1 MVYIVMKI
9 YILLNRSTNHFI
21 KKVYSTKYKQ
31 PNFILFLSPSPF
43 TGAAGRI
50 FSAIMAMG
58 LVFLIRGSSGKL
70 HYVSQYQWN
79 SYRKE
84 TVFRFDKIEN
94 GDWIPDCS
102 FCPSISI
109 PCWSHHSCDAY
120 TLSSWSAWVFGGS
133 RRVRQVS
140 HEPLKVARGTQGSI
154 NRETE
159 IKHK

>member
-1 MVYIVMKI
+1 MKI

-70 HYVSQYQWN
+70 HCVTVSV
-79 SYRKE
+79 K
-84 TVFRFDKIEN
+84 
-94 GDWIPDCS
+94 
-102 FCPSISI
+102 
-109 PCWSHHSCDAY
+109 
-120 TLSSWSAWVFGGS
+120 
-133 RRVRQVS
+133 
-140 HEPLKVARGTQGSI
+140 
-154 NRETE
+154 
-159 IKHK
+159 